1 MFDATNTSLKA
12 KVKAIVCN
20 YFLQIEKAGVDIVL
34 SILYIIYMLVLNL
47 EAAAINFLH
56 YNLQIKSVSRYA
68 GSGKLYNFGL
78 VALAGNDIRS
88 SLV

>member
-1 MFDATNTSLKA
+1 MYSPFFTSS
-12 KVKAIVCN
+12 N
-20 YFLQIEKAGVDIVL
+20 
-34 SILYIIYMLVLNL
+34 IIYMLVLNL